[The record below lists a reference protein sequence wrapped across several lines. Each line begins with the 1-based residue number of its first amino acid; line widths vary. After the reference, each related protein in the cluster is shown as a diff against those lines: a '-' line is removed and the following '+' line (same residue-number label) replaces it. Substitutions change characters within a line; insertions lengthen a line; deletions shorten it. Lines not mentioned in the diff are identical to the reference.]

1 MVFPITLETLIT
13 GLLAVDVVLEVGIVV
28 LALLVWRQFENSVY
42 GRAFL
47 VLAIGWLSVLVHA
60 VREFQYSFG
69 LLESF
74 PTLSAAFFS
83 TAGVAVITYAF
94 WTLYKDTM

>member
-1 MVFPITLETLIT
+1 MFPITLDTLIT
-13 GLLAVDVVLEVGIVV
+13 GLIALDVALEVGIVV

-47 VLAIGWLSVLVHA
+47 ILAAGWLSVLVHA
-60 VREFQYSFG
+60 SREFQYSLG
-69 LLESF
+69 MLESF

-83 TAGVAVITYAF
+83 TAGVAIMTYAF
-94 WTLYKDTM
+94 WTLYSDTR